1 MAATGGLHRLT
12 ASGLRFVRAGRR
24 AVSSSS
30 KVVSS
35 EVMDLELPGQTFHQ
49 MCWSRVETAGQRTA
63 LVDGVR
69 GESYSLAE
77 ARTTAAQFARGLV
90 ALGGQ
95 PGEVVAVLLPN
106 MPEFVIVMLGASEAG
121 MVVTTLNPAY
131 TAGESKVRS
140 GRGHIL
146 EIFHCQERSAASWS
160 TARPRSSSPPAS
172 SWIR

>member
-12 ASGLRFVRAGRR
+12 ASGMKLVRAGRGGSSSGRR
-24 AVSSSS
+24 ALSSSS

-49 MCWSRVETAGQRTA
+49 MCWSRAETAGQRTA

-131 TAGESKVRS
+131 TSGKERGER
-140 GRGHIL
+140 
-146 EIFHCQERSAASWS
+146 
-160 TARPRSSSPPAS
+160 
-172 SWIR
+172 